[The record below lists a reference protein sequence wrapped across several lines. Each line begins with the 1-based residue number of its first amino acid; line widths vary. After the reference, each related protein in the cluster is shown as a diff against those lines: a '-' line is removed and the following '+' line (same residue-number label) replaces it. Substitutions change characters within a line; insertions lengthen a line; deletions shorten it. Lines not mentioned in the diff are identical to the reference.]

1 MFAFGHRHILLME
14 PVPPR
19 TAITLPSVDG
29 IYLNYELGALRTLCK
44 YVRNAHPEKSDQA
57 VLEAIYAVHLATE
70 LKLPAKQTFFIRCAC
85 ELAPWLTHEI
95 PLEQAY
101 ELLDI
106 AKVDRSVIDERD
118 PNLKVLLF
126 AIPSGREIIEMIQG
140 RSTKQIRDIIGN
152 AQKLA
157 RNLDLGEL
165 EDPMQSAVASATSV
179 IQPI

>member
-1 MFAFGHRHILLME
+1 ME

-44 YVRNAHPEKSDQA
+44 YVRNAHPEENEQA
-57 VLEAIYAVHLATE
+57 ILEATYAVHLATS
-70 LKLPAKQTFFIRCAC
+70 LQLPAKQVFFIRCAC
-85 ELAPWLTHEI
+85 ELAQWLNHEI

-106 AKVDRSVIDERD
+106 AKVDRTVIDERD
-118 PNLKVLLF
+118 PNLKVMLF
-126 AIPSGREIIEMIQG
+126 AIPSGREIFEIIQG
-140 RSTKQIRDIIGN
+140 HSTMQIKDIIGC

-157 RNLDLGEL
+157 RNIDLGEL